1 MKIWWKRLLPLML
14 IAVVALVA
22 ACGDDDEGD
31 ATSAA
36 ESAAADVSSAVE
48 SAGSEAESVAS
59 EAESAVSEATGE
71 ATAAESSAAAPTGGN
86 FKVVSDLPLQGASG
100 AQSKTL
106 VQAMQLYLEQQGG
119 AAGNY
124 AIEFES
130 KDDSTAAA
138 AKWDPTTCSANAQ
151 AYAGDDSILGV
162 IGTFN
167 SGCAK
172 LEVPIL
178 NQAGVAMLS
187 PANTAVGLTH
197 VGPGSEAGEPDSYY
211 PTGKRNYARVVPS
224 DDFQGAAAAQYM
236 QELGVKSVYI
246 LNDKEVYGK
255 GVADATQSAA
265 EKLGITVLANEGYDP
280 KAPNYDALFEQIKGQ
295 NPDAVYIGAIIDNN
309 GGQLVKD
316 KVKVLGDNNGVK
328 LIGPDG
334 MLVNDL
340 PTDKQAGE
348 REVHALGGLG
358 PDQIKERGGKAA
370 EFLTAYEGEYGKPE
384 VYTVYGAAAMQ
395 AMLKAIEA
403 SDGTRE
409 SVIETMFKVEVPKE
423 ESLLGEAYSFD
434 ENGDTTLKD
443 MSVFKVSGTDI
454 PFEKAIAVDAS
465 LLQAG

>member
-22 ACGDDDEGD
+22 ACGDDDESSSS
-31 ATSAA
+31 AESAAVEASSAA
-36 ESAAADVSSAVE
+36 ESVATEAESAVE
-48 SAGSEAESVAS
+48 SAA
-59 EAESAVSEATGE
+59 SEATGAASE
-71 ATAAESSAAAPTGGN
+71 AESSAAAPTGGS

-106 VQAMQLYLEQQGG
+106 AQAIQLYLEQQGG

-124 AIEFES
+124 AITYES

-138 AKWDPTTCSANAQ
+138 AKWDPTTCSSNAQ
-151 AYAGDDSILGV
+151 AYAGDESIIGV
-162 IGTFN
+162 LGTFN
-167 SGCAK
+167 SGCAA
-172 LEVPIL
+172 LEIPIL
-178 NQAGVAMLS
+178 NQANVAMVS
-187 PANTAVGLTH
+187 PANTGVGLTH
-197 VGPGSEAGEPDSYY
+197 VGPGSEPGQPEKFY
-211 PTGKRNYARVVPS
+211 PTGKRNYTRVVPS
-224 DDFQGAAAAQYM
+224 DDFQGAAAAQLM
-236 QELGVKSVYI
+236 QELGVTSVYI

-255 GVADATQSAA
+255 GVADATAAAA
-265 EKLGITVLANEGYDP
+265 EKLGITVLGNEGYDP

-295 NPDAVYIGAIIDNN
+295 NPGAIFIGAIIDSN

-328 LIGPDG
+328 LVGPDG

-340 PTDKQAGE
+340 PTDKQAGAAAE
-348 REVHALGGLG
+348 GMYLTFAGLG

-395 AMLKAIEA
+395 TMLKAIEA

-409 SVIETMFKVEVPKE
+409 SVVENLFKVDIPKE
-423 ESLLGEAYSFD
+423 ESLLGEGYKFD

-443 MSVFKVSGTDI
+443 MSVFKVTGTDI